1 MTSASTSTG
10 ASASSI
16 GGSDGTTSARTSVG
30 TSPSSVCGSDRTT
43 SANTSTSA
51 STRVLVLAPAAVS
64 AAVMR
69 RLVLVLVLVLLGLPF
84 IRLFPLFLFSS
95 FSFLFPSSF

>member
-30 TSPSSVCGSDRTT
+30 TSPSSVGGSDRTT
-43 SANTSTSA
+43 SANTSASA
-51 STRVLVLAPAAVS
+51 STRVLVLAPAVS